1 MAGQGA
7 ELFPRGRVQT
17 VDCACG
23 SSIKTVESK
32 ALAMVG
38 LQSQMGKCRGPGA
51 PPAVWIGTTA
61 EGEKQKMK
69 RPWLKWI
76 FPRALALIAVLT
88 LAGAA
93 APAQDAGQ
101 SQQNATPAAGQ
112 RTDGQIEMDV
122 VQALDASE
130 ALKNDLITAATIQG
144 EVTLSGTVSSEAS
157 KQLAESIVKKVPGVT
172 RVNNRLKVGNPA
184 EAQNDQPGPEPN
196 DDVMAD
202 NQPQYGPGQPAPQQ
216 QGNYPQSAPAPNPAP
231 QPGYPQQSPQ
241 PAYPPPAYPQQ
252 GQQPAYPPLAY
263 PPYPQQPGY
272 GYPPPPPPPYGQ
284 RAPYQPP
291 APRYSIPNGPI
302 TVAKGTVLQLR
313 TTDAIDNHRAQPGT
327 GLDFTVIRDVTV
339 NGWLAIPRGATI
351 HGVVTE
357 TKNAGQLAGS
367 PELALRLTSLDLG
380 GHNYPL
386 DSDEFRVKGPRKTA
400 HTVGNVAAGAV
411 LGAIIGGAAGGGPGA
426 AIGAVAGGTVG
437 TAASA
442 AMHGPAAWIPA
453 EALVTF
459 HLNAPL
465 TVEPVSQQ
473 EAARLAAGLYP
484 GGPNLYP
491 RPYPYPVY
499 YTPGYAYPPVYY
511 RPYYM
516 AGGYYYWR

>member
-1 MAGQGA
+1 
-7 ELFPRGRVQT
+7 
-17 VDCACG
+17 
-23 SSIKTVESK
+23 
-32 ALAMVG
+32 
-38 LQSQMGKCRGPGA
+38 
-51 PPAVWIGTTA
+51 
-61 EGEKQKMK
+61 MK
-69 RPWLKWI
+69 KPWFNWLL
-76 FPRALALIAVLT
+76 PQALALIVVLT
-88 LAGAA
+88 MAGAA
-93 APAQDAGQ
+93 APAQDASQ
-101 SQQNATPAAGQ
+101 PQQNGASAAGQ

-172 RVNNRLKVGNPA
+172 GVNDRLEVGNPA
-184 EAQNDQPGPEPN
+184 DAQGEQPAPDPGDDQ
-196 DDVMAD
+196 MAN
-202 NQPQYGPGQPAPQQ
+202 NQPQYPPDQQPAPQQ
-216 QGNYPQSAPAPNPAP
+216 QGNYPQSSPQPNQAP
-231 QPGYPQQSPQ
+231 QPSYPQPVPRPTYPQSAPQ

-252 GQQPAYPPLAY
+252 
-263 PPYPQQPGY
+263 PGY
-272 GYPPPPPPPYGQ
+272 GYPPPPPPYGQ

-302 TVAKGTVLQLR
+302 TVAQGTVLQLR
-313 TTDAIDNHRAQPGT
+313 TNDAIDNRRAQPGT
-327 GLDFTVIRDVTV
+327 TLDFTVIRDVTV

-351 HGVVTE
+351 HGEVTE
-357 TKNAGQLAGS
+357 SKNAGQLAGS
-367 PELALRLTSLDLG
+367 PELALRLTLLDMG
-380 GHNYPL
+380 GLSYPL
-386 DSDEFRVKGPRKTA
+386 DSDEFRVKGPSKTA

-459 HLNAPL
+459 HLNAPV
-465 TVEPVSQQ
+465 TVAPVSQQ

-484 GGPNLYP
+484 GGPRLYQ
-491 RPYPYPVY
+491 RPYPYPAY
-499 YTPGYAYPPVYY
+499 YAPGYPYPPGYAYPPVYY

>member
-1 MAGQGA
+1 LRGGA
-7 ELFPRGRVQT
+7 RLDQY
-17 VDCACG
+17 
-23 SSIKTVESK
+23 
-32 ALAMVG
+32 
-38 LQSQMGKCRGPGA
+38 SQRRRKR
-51 PPAVWIGTTA
+51 
-61 EGEKQKMK
+61 KMK
-69 RPWLKWI
+69 KPWLNWV
-76 FPRALALIAVLT
+76 FPQALALIAVLT
-88 LAGAA
+88 FAGAG
-93 APAQDAGQ
+93 APAQEAGQ
-101 SQQNATPAAGQ
+101 GQQNGAPAAGQ

-157 KQLAESIVKKVPGVT
+157 KQLAESIVKKVSGVT

-184 EAQNDQPGPEPN
+184 EAQNEQPDIESN
-196 DDVMAD
+196 DETAD
-202 NQPQYGPGQPAPQQ
+202 NQAQYPPDQSAPPQQ
-216 QGNYPQSAPAPNPAP
+216 ENYPQPSP
-231 QPGYPQQSPQ
+231 QPGYPQDGQRPV
-241 PAYPPPAYPQQ
+241 YPPPAYPQQ
-252 GQQPAYPPLAY
+252 
-263 PPYPQQPGY
+263 PGY
-272 GYPPPPPPPYGQ
+272 GYPPPPPPYGQ

-291 APRYSIPNGPI
+291 APRYSIPNRPI
-302 TVAKGTVLQLR
+302 TVAQGTVLQVR

-327 GLDFTVIRDVTV
+327 AMDFTVMRDVTV

-357 TKNAGQLAGS
+357 TRDAGQLAGS

-380 GHNYPL
+380 GHNYPV
-386 DSDEFRVKGPRKTA
+386 DSDEFRVKGPSKTG
-400 HTVGNVAAGAV
+400 HTAGNVAAGAI

-442 AMHGPAAWIPA
+442 ATHGPVAWIPA

-473 EAARLAAGLYP
+473 EATRLAAGLYP
-484 GGPNLYP
+484 GGPNLYRRP
-491 RPYPYPVY
+491 SPYPRY
-499 YTPGYAYPPVYY
+499 YTPGYYAYPPVYY